1 MDRQLKCS
9 IAKDNGRAEEFIRKR
24 VYPDKSRCYE
34 CGEVGHLSYQC
45 SKNSLGEREP
55 PKKNRKSRKKDLEPL
70 DQASADDEDDREAS
84 EGEDPALDSLGAAS
98 LCTVRLGDNCS
109 AKWLP
114 CCRHLPM
121 ILSNLTKKSFRFLS
135 KFFQMQLAAYFGSTR
150 TRRFQLRARLL
161 PFVVL
166 SYTSYP

>member
-1 MDRQLKCS
+1 MSRDFVLRQLMDRQLKCS

-55 PKKNRKSRKKDLEPL
+55 PKKNRKSRKKDLKPP

-84 EGEDPALDSLGAAS
+84 EGEDPALDSLGAAIRYEVMRKCKTWPS
-98 LCTVRLGDNCS
+98 PHFLIVCSENNWKYSANPLISRLQNDFS
-109 AKWLP
+109 IK
-114 CCRHLPM
+114 
-121 ILSNLTKKSFRFLS
+121 I
-135 KFFQMQLAAYFGSTR
+135 
-150 TRRFQLRARLL
+150 
-161 PFVVL
+161 VI
-166 SYTSYP
+166 